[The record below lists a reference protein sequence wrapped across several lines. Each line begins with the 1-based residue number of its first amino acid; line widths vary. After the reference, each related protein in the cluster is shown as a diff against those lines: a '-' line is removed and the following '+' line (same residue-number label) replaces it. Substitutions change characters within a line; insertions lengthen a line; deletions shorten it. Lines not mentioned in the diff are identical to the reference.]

1 MRRLSNQCWQLLK
14 GMMQGTFRLLFRYQR
29 QRRRLARSGFV
40 FPTTMMMLL
49 IVALTAGALTFRAY
63 NRSTSAILA
72 RQQEV
77 IQNAASPA
85 IDRAKAKIEY
95 LFSSDTRSPRRV
107 PTSDQLRLMLLG
119 KISDGDLPGTQN
131 DGVEIVGEPVKAN
144 GLDIYTLDDEERVD
158 LNGINGVDDDNAW
171 VFSTGDGSQVIYSI
185 TIDDAN
191 PDVSPAADLD
201 DTVTL
206 AKAQAGVTRNGP
218 INTIETSGNCGGGG
232 QRSEEGWQVV
242 STARVQK
249 NIQIN
254 AYLADPNDISGT
266 VTTLELQQVREG
278 DRSSK
283 WGAWFRYDLEM
294 SAGVDFNWNGAT
306 HTQGSLLMGERDAN
320 ADVTSFMISS
330 QDSCLYGPGASD
342 MTVGRDISGNG
353 FHGQLIRFQGTPTI
367 HTEGNNGDINDFNLT
382 GNNDSIDAQTGGGI
396 DTYENVL
403 LDPVKMYLADVSEHI
418 GGGWASTNPGG
429 PISVAN
435 GRVTEIDEKLL
446 RNLSLDDIF
455 RADDRWGP
463 KATYGTQVNKVDIPA
478 GTNIGTNTTEV
489 ALTRSGDGLDGYWE
503 RQATSKGTRFIV
515 GERLELGN
523 FFGWNHNPVGTP
535 GAGNHDGFDPLY
547 PPNNLPRNT
556 DTSNTSRR
564 WFGYAEQKQRKTL
577 RDNLAAV
584 QGMVVYRWD
593 DATAGAGTGTTPL
606 ACIAVTAHHGT
617 AKAVADSRTFR
628 QLANDN
634 TKVMTNF
641 LTGEGTDGWEFA
653 PVTSISGDLATA
665 LGNLANF
672 AGDPNGGAPSFEPVQ
687 DSFVH
692 PYPYMAMWGD
702 YAMLRRV
709 GTASTTNIADK
720 STQDT
725 AACTMTLLA
734 YNLQSVKAEYDN
746 AAVVANSSNWEGLAD
761 ALSSRLTF
769 TGTGSANTDIRRLL
783 GEHDRPW
790 SNNGLTA
797 DQEALAKKAFLY
809 WAVERDRLYGFKP
822 SVTADATNN
831 PNVGMPKAVA
841 ASTFTFSATNGVYD
855 PTTATYQTSGNTNL
869 SATPYGASQFY
880 NVSCDPNI
888 FANYLT
894 AIGTPPAADSAAAA
908 TLESRALTLA
918 LGLCPR
924 RAYYPSLFYIF
935 PAVAHGYDG
944 AASTNIATSTYGGVS
959 TDAMSAIDISMGTAE
974 PYIDYL
980 TGDTAPKYNQDA
992 LSPTPS
998 FAAIGYTGITATP
1011 RAIGGTGWSLPTS
1024 ASNVDAVFETNPTAA
1039 SWLAAGAK
1047 TTDNFPFSLVVTTP
1061 VGAFSSDL
1069 NVSVLD
1075 KIMYSGR
1082 ENMAIRV
1089 LDMDVAR
1096 LMASDWFYG
1105 KESGVDGVE
1114 HFGLTYAFREDAVR
1128 EDEIVRPIIS
1138 GGTNCDTYG
1147 VLKAYDSS
1155 NAGCYMNIT
1164 TDALTS
1170 TDPPLSDHNISVKPV
1185 DYAPDPDRRPYGF
1198 RLRNGADFGRASDE
1212 QSGLTFITD
1221 NTLIVQGDFNLHQDS
1236 SNVTLEEFS
1245 TPPTVRKVDLTK
1257 AEFYDDAGT
1266 GRPSTKLNLTNFATS
1281 SNDSW
1286 RPAELIADA
1295 IYIQSDNFK
1304 DGFVSTAYVRD
1315 ELGIATAVNQ
1325 GKVSFENS
1333 NMLGRSSNDNF
1344 DRPASDA
1351 ASPYN
1356 DVIWR
1361 EDGRNGGSAA
1371 DGIPGNVSNA
1381 SRRAPIYF
1389 DRNGVAWYRRDSSNP
1404 ARVIIPV
1411 ADQDS
1416 ATDSIYGYHG
1426 FQNPGNNATNW
1437 RAVRTN
1443 NLQLAADNT
1452 TVNAL
1457 IVSGVTPI
1465 RFDQTNG
1472 REQIYGSLSN
1482 FPRFNESWEVSS
1494 GNNKN
1499 LFISGAFYQLFLSH
1513 TATAPYEASTWEAE
1527 DAIASG
1533 SRYFYYQ
1540 PPNRIWGYDVAFQY
1554 SPPHPVTARF
1564 VSVGNA
1570 RSEFYRELPVDDPY
1584 IQLLRCAKDENGQ
1597 PVLNDP
1603 NVTCP

>member
-306 HTQGSLLMGERDAN
+306 HTQGSLLMGERDAD

-367 HTEGNNGDINDFNLT
+367 HTEGNNGDINDFNLS

-523 FFGWNHNPVGTP
+523 FFGWNHNPVGNP

-593 DATAGAGTGTTPL
+593 LGSGTVPQ

-628 QLANDN
+628 QRSDN
-634 TKVMTNF
+634 NTLVMTDF
-641 LTGEGTDGWEFA
+641 LTGQGTDGWEFN
-653 PVTSISGDLATA
+653 VVGSGTGNMGNA
-665 LGNLANF
+665 LSNLANF
-672 AGDPNGGAPSFEPVQ
+672 AGDPSGGAPSFEPVQ
-687 DSFVH
+687 DSDVH

-702 YAMLRRV
+702 QALLRRV
-709 GTASTTNIADK
+709 LASGNGSVADTSTIDTAS
-720 STQDT
+720 
-725 AACTMTLLA
+725 CTLSLLA
-734 YNLQSVKAEYDN
+734 YNIEVIRAEYGTITSSDWPTLANALTAAYVADN
-746 AAVVANSSNWEGLAD
+746 TLGAQDYKAWQAAVPAQQASIEKAYRYWEIQRDRATGFAPEGLASTATQPTGWNGTYSASAGTYTLTNAVGGYAIGTYNLTVNPYIFNDSAYGTLDEEDALSLALATSPKPDSHRYPALYYIFPSVAHNQDGSVGGPTQPGSEPYILQTVTNYGQNNSFAAFTEDEIDAIAATPKAIGGSGWTLPTSSSSMTTLFETDPTAWAASAASTDYIDTSSGTPNAVNAFSLVVANS
-761 ALSSRLTF
+761 T
-769 TGTGSANTDIRRLL
+769 
-783 GEHDRPW
+783 
-790 SNNGLTA
+790 
-797 DQEALAKKAFLY
+797 
-809 WAVERDRLYGFKP
+809 
-822 SVTADATNN
+822 
-831 PNVGMPKAVA
+831 
-841 ASTFTFSATNGVYD
+841 
-855 PTTATYQTSGNTNL
+855 
-869 SATPYGASQFY
+869 
-880 NVSCDPNI
+880 
-888 FANYLT
+888 
-894 AIGTPPAADSAAAA
+894 
-908 TLESRALTLA
+908 
-918 LGLCPR
+918 
-924 RAYYPSLFYIF
+924 
-935 PAVAHGYDG
+935 
-944 AASTNIATSTYGGVS
+944 
-959 TDAMSAIDISMGTAE
+959 
-974 PYIDYL
+974 
-980 TGDTAPKYNQDA
+980 
-992 LSPTPS
+992 
-998 FAAIGYTGITATP
+998 
-1011 RAIGGTGWSLPTS
+1011 
-1024 ASNVDAVFETNPTAA
+1024 
-1039 SWLAAGAK
+1039 
-1047 TTDNFPFSLVVTTP
+1047 
-1061 VGAFSSDL
+1061 GAFSSSFD
-1069 NVSVLD
+1069 VSVLD
-1075 KIMYSGR
+1075 KVMYSGR

-1089 LDMDVAR
+1089 LDMDVRR
-1096 LMASDWFYG
+1096 LMDTDWFYG
-1105 KESGVDGVE
+1105 KESGTDGVE

-1128 EDEIVRPIIS
+1128 EDEIVRPS
-1138 GGTNCDTYG
+1138 GGGTGCDSYA
-1147 VLKAYDSS
+1147 VLKAYDGTT
-1155 NAGCYMNIT
+1155 NAGCYMNIQP
-1164 TDALTS
+1164 DALNS
-1170 TDPPLSDHNISVKPV
+1170 EDPPLSDHKISVKPV

-1361 EDGRNGGSAA
+1361 EDGRNGGSDA

-1404 ARVIIPV
+1404 DRVIIPV

-1426 FQNPGNNATNW
+1426 FQNPGNNANNW

-1457 IVSGVTPI
+1457 IVSGVTPM